1 LLVKPIVLRMTY
13 SCRTETPKFSHL
25 EWPRLCD
32 HATRGYP
39 RHGNFGG
46 QTDGQTTLLWQY
58 STSWSL
64 VH

>member
-32 HATRGYP
+32 HATHGYP

-46 QTDGQTTLLWQY
+46 QTDDIIVTIQY
-58 STSWSL
+58 
-64 VH
+64 